1 MGKGKGAPE
10 YWAATVTPG
19 RILFEIDGVD
29 FETAKEALRL
39 AVDSHYVYNDASDKD
54 KNVNNVVYEARQ
66 CFGFATDLFKEMLQ
80 FIKNNEK
87 RFGDGTTK

>member
-1 MGKGKGAPE
+1 MFYNPE
-10 YWAATVTPG
+10 SGYKLPHDPFKAIVTPRPIG
-19 RILFEIDGVD
+19 WISSI
-29 FETAKEALRL
+29 
-39 AVDSHYVYNDASDKD
+39 DKD